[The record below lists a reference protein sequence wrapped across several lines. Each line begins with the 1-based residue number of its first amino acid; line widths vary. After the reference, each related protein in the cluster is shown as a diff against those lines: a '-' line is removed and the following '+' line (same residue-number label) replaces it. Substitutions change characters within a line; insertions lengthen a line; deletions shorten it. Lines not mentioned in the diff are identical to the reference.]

1 MSFRRRQRPSRRH
14 RSLLRACACVFYS
27 CTIQSCN
34 KSPVPKITDYNPV
47 FTSRGALRAP
57 VVLPDDLCA
66 RRGVLL
72 VLLVATETCFLLPL
86 ARNGLQRGLVLG
98 LDEIFRVLGHP
109 PELLALV
116 LQQKVAVSNL
126 RGRRARRRA
135 SDQSPGEKRGGG
147 GGVVETRTHRVSEA
161 TLRHR
166 RVPRLALPVERL
178 EIETSPSVSPWK
190 GERTLFLFMWFGWS
204 TNLAADKPRASRFSG
219 SLLVVGTPESV
230 SSSLRV
236 TLTVVTMAR
245 SMGVDRENGAL
256 WFPWHTLPP
265 SSQSSAWAGWGLP
278 EMNVSVEFS
287 GRKSRIFD

>member
-1 MSFRRRQRPSRRH
+1 M
-14 RSLLRACACVFYS
+14 
-27 CTIQSCN
+27 
-34 KSPVPKITDYNPV
+34 
-47 FTSRGALRAP
+47 
-57 VVLPDDLCA
+57 VLPDDLCA

-116 LQQKVAVSNL
+116 LQQKVAVPNL

-147 GGVVETRTHRVSEA
+147 GGVVETRNHRVSEA

-190 GERTLFLFMWFGWS
+190 GERTLFLFMWFGLS
-204 TNLAADKPRASRFSG
+204 TDLAPDKPRASRFSG

-245 SMGVDRENGAL
+245 SMVVDRENGAL

-265 SSQSSAWAGWGLP
+265 FFTILTIPPPGLAGG
-278 EMNVSVEFS
+278 FQ
-287 GRKSRIFD
+287 K

>member
-1 MSFRRRQRPSRRH
+1 MRVRV
-14 RSLLRACACVFYS
+14 CVFYS

-109 PELLALV
+109 PELPALV
-116 LQQKVAVSNL
+116 LQQKVAVPNL

-190 GERTLFLFMWFGWS
+190 GERTLFLFISCVSGGVLTLLRTS
-204 TNLAADKPRASRFSG
+204 PELPASPAPCSSLARQRASPAASA
-219 SLLVVGTPESV
+219 SPS
-230 SSSLRV
+230 
-236 TLTVVTMAR
+236 
-245 SMGVDRENGAL
+245 
-256 WFPWHTLPP
+256 P
-265 SSQSSAWAGWGLP
+265 SSPWRDRW
-278 EMNVSVEFS
+278 
-287 GRKSRIFD
+287 